1 MTSTVEEEPEPVVH
15 PQDKP
20 NVQEEEKKGA
30 EDLNKKNDVDA
41 QILKRLKAS
50 KKLVIET
57 KKLFATMLL
66 SDKKYTDPSRVLHSI
81 VDDYGNSI

>member
-20 NVQEEEKKGA
+20 NVQEEEKKGG